1 MILSAEPCHESHLL
15 ILMAML
21 GGRWQ
26 CDSYFIDEKTGIG
39 RLIDLF
45 KVIHPLRIECW
56 VLPWQPDCTGGAL
69 TTRLY
74 F

>member
-1 MILSAEPCHESHLL
+1 MLGPCGESSLL
-15 ILMAML
+15 ILTATL

-26 CDSYFIDEKTGIG
+26 CDSYFIDEKTGIKG
-39 RLIDLF
+39 LIDLF
-45 KVIHPLRIECW
+45 KVIHPLSERQ
-56 VLPWQPDCTGGAL
+56 VLPWQFDRTGGAL